1 MIRKGGISALI
12 TAAVLYVLLIVCPWL
27 VTVCVWGRLRKGV

>member
-27 VTVCVWGRLRKGV
+27 VVVHVWGRLRKGV